1 MSELTQGIYVLISIW
16 VAQQTMSWFMIPTI
30 QRMLSSDSGSSRTT
44 VAGVWTS
51 LKVFV
56 CAGSGMFLLS
66 LSVLNPSLSLV
77 LALPM
82 IPLLIMVKPSDSF
95 IKTVLQTLLVVLVSP
110 PSIVSLA
117 CFLWGTN
124 HVVSFLDYSVQS
136 YHIFRGAIFLPLTV
150 LVYWPLN
157 LAMQL
162 IITMQS

>member
-1 MSELTQGIYVLISIW
+1 
-16 VAQQTMSWFMIPTI
+16 
-30 QRMLSSDSGSSRTT
+30 MLSSDSGSSRSTI
-44 VAGVWTS
+44 AGVWTT

-77 LALPM
+77 LALPT

-95 IKTVLQTLLVVLVSP
+95 IKTVIQTVLVVLVSP
-110 PSIVSLA
+110 PSIVSMA
-117 CFLWGTN
+117 CFFLGTN
-124 HVVSFLDYSVQS
+124 HVVAFLEYSIQS
-136 YHIFRGAIFLPLTV
+136 YHIFSGGIFLPLTL

-162 IITMQS
+162 IITMQT